1 MVNTELCIGCG
12 SCVGACP
19 YSARYLDP
27 RLGVV
32 DKCTY
37 CTRLLEKGQEP
48 ACVAVCPTRVRIF
61 GDASDPSDPV
71 HALVRDPGLKQIV
84 AARTDTKP
92 AMFFKG
98 HTVPTDW
105 PRDVAPPLPV
115 RVWRSVM
122 TPVTSSVGAMTLI
135 GIGLVAL
142 RQLFDRKTRNAGGK
156 EAGKE
161 EYMIRRHSR
170 RRHFHALVQCAC
182 WITLLL
188 SGFAL
193 IDNAE
198 LQPVGMWYVDAWHA
212 FLAPQDIL
220 VLHVTL
226 GVVWA
231 VVYAVYVLLRL
242 KREAV
247 PFLKEIFSF
256 TSAAT

>member
-1 MVNTELCIGCG
+1 MAKYVMVLETGKCINCRACVVACQMENQVPMGKARNWVRQAPDDGPGLRHFQPGNCMQCDEPTCVSACPTGATWKDEADGIVKVNTELCIGCG

-161 EYMIRRHSR
+161 E
-170 RRHFHALVQCAC
+170 
-182 WITLLL
+182 
-188 SGFAL
+188 
-193 IDNAE
+193 
-198 LQPVGMWYVDAWHA
+198 
-212 FLAPQDIL
+212 
-220 VLHVTL
+220 
-226 GVVWA
+226 
-231 VVYAVYVLLRL
+231 
-242 KREAV
+242 
-247 PFLKEIFSF
+247 
-256 TSAAT
+256 